1 MAELPM
7 RQRLVDSAAIAA
19 SLGCLIHCLALP
31 VLFVLVPA
39 TAAFIAVPESFHLWA
54 LAFAVPTSFLA
65 MMTGFVRHHS
75 VTPGTFAIV
84 GLALIASGIG
94 LAPDLMTETALTVA
108 GALCLMIGHTLN
120 WREAARPRRALSA

>member
-1 MAELPM
+1 
-7 RQRLVDSAAIAA
+7 
-19 SLGCLIHCLALP
+19 
-31 VLFVLVPA
+31 
-39 TAAFIAVPESFHLWA
+39 
-54 LAFAVPTSFLA
+54 

-75 VTPGTFAIV
+75 VTPGTLAIV
-84 GLALIASGIG
+84 GLALIASGVG